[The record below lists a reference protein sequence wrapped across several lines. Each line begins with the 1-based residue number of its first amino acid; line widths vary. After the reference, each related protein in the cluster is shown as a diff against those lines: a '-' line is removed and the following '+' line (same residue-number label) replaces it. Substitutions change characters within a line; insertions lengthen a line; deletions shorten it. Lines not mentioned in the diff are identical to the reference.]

1 LLGRDISNLSGNNT
15 NKTSNMCSTSQSSR
29 SKT

>member
-1 LLGRDISNLSGNNT
+1 LRGRDISNLNSSSNS
-15 NKTSNMCSTSQSSR
+15 KTSNMCSTSRSSS